1 MTYLLTIQTKRLFGK
16 PKVELFRGDWK
27 SEKEV
32 KQVVSKLHPKAEILS
47 IERII
52 VVSNGYHDVEEFYPP
67 NQSNTKNKKELSE
80 GGF

>member
-16 PKVELFRGDWK
+16 PKVELFKGDWK

-32 KQVVSKLHPKAEILS
+32 KQVVAKFRPKAEILS

-52 VVSNGYHDVEEFYPP
+52 VVSNRYHDVEEFYS
-67 NQSNTKNKKELSE
+67 SNES
-80 GGF
+80 